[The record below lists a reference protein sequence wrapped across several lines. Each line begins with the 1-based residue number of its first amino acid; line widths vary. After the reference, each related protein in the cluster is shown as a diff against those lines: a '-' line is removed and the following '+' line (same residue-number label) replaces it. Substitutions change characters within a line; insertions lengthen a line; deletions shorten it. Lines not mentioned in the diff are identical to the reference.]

1 MLEGVVN
8 RLDSEQ
14 EREQEKEQEKE
25 GKRKKEII
33 LESEIFVVR
42 EYSRMEEI
50 PRLWSFNALNARSVE
65 GVKDHPFYPLKNFK
79 LRHQEPLQFPDSLF
93 LSSNFFN
100 PNWVGLR
107 RLKNVV
113 MVSSLSNS
121 IFYYCAFL
129 GFGVHINYTI

>member
-42 EYSRMEEI
+42 EYSRMEEV
-50 PRLWSFNALNARSVE
+50 PKLWSFDALNSRSIDDAN
-65 GVKDHPFYPLKNFK
+65 DHPFYPLKNFK
-79 LRHQEPLQFPDSLF
+79 LRHQEPLQFPDSLY

-113 MVSSLSNS
+113 MVSLSS
-121 IFYYCAFL
+121 ISAFDHDRK
-129 GFGVHINYTI
+129 F